1 MHSRILTTTAL
12 LFSALFARADVE
24 VTMSQLRSIG
34 FLPQDKADL
43 KPEDKMDLKRRNPFA
58 ERKKAVANKPA
69 DTAETEESKLRSY
82 FEKIPVSG
90 ISKIGGKLT
99 VTLGRHN
106 LEAGDVLPQVI
117 SGQTQILRVLRVEQN
132 LLEIGWV
139 EQASPDIAAPRKITQ
154 RIDLTPTVKVLLYSE
169 DNTGENAQ
177 SYLVDESNKVILPPK
192 NMLPNPSDIMENIPP
207 GSDTNPAMAL
217 SPGELDELNAL
228 DAGLNHPAPPPP
240 PPSSAPVLDTV
251 PDAVPSDEAPPA
263 EGAEDSVRPDPDIIP
278 PAEEAGSKPAGA
290 RPK

>member
-1 MHSRILTTTAL
+1 MHSRILTTTL
-12 LFSALFARADVE
+12 LLCSALFARADVE

-139 EQASPDIAAPRKITQ
+139 EQASPDIATPRKITK
-154 RIDLTPTVKVLLYSE
+154 RIDLTPKVKVLLASE

-177 SYLVDESNKVILPPK
+177 SYLVDDSGKVILPPK
-192 NMLPNPSDIMENIPP
+192 NMLPNPSEIMESIPP

-217 SPGELDELNAL
+217 SPAELDELNAL
-228 DAGLNHPAPPPP
+228 DAAHSAPPSPAP
-240 PPSSAPVLDTV
+240 VVTDIV

-263 EGAEDSVRPDPDIIP
+263 EGAEDSVRPDPDMVP

>member
-12 LFSALFARADVE
+12 LCSVLFARADVE

-106 LEAGDVLPQVI
+106 LETGDVLPQVI
-117 SGQTQILRVLRVEQN
+117 TGQTQILRVLRVEQN

-139 EQASPDIAAPRKITQ
+139 EQASPDIATPRKITK
-154 RIDLTPTVKVLLYSE
+154 RIDLTPKVKVLLASE
-169 DNTGENAQ
+169 ENTGENAQ

-207 GSDTNPAMAL
+207 GSDTNPDTAL
-217 SPGELDELNAL
+217 SQAEQDELNSL
-228 DAGLNHPAPPPP
+228 DASLSSPPPP
-240 PPSSAPVLDTV
+240 LSPAQVPDIV
-251 PDAVPSDEAPPA
+251 PDAVPSDESAPA
-263 EGAEDSVRPDPDIIP
+263 EGSEDSVRPDPDMAP
-278 PAEEAGSKPAGA
+278 PAEDTGSKPAGA

>member
-12 LFSALFARADVE
+12 LCSALFARADVE

-58 ERKKAVANKPA
+58 DRKKAVANKPA

-82 FEKIPVSG
+82 FEKLPVSG

-117 SGQTQILRVLRVEQN
+117 TGQTQILRVLRVEQN

-139 EQASPDIAAPRKITQ
+139 EQASPDIATSRKITK
-154 RIDLTPTVKVLLYSE
+154 RIDLTPKVKVLLASE

-192 NMLPNPSDIMENIPP
+192 NMLPNPSDIMESLPP
-207 GSDTNPAMAL
+207 GSDTIPSTAL
-217 SPGELDELNAL
+217 SQGEQDELNAL
-228 DAGLNHPAPPPP
+228 DIPSNPSPSPAPVP
-240 PPSSAPVLDTV
+240 DIV
-251 PDAVPSDEAPPA
+251 PDAIPSDGAPPA
-263 EGAEDSVRPDPDIIP
+263 EGSEDSVRPDPDMAP
-278 PAEEAGSKPAGA
+278 PTPEEGSKPAGA
-290 RPK
+290 RPN